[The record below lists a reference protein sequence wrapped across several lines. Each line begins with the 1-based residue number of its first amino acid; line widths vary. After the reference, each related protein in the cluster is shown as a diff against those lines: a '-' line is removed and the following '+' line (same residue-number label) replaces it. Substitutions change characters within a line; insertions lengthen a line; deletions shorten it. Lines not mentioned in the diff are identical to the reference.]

1 METVTLSINGEQ
13 VTSKKGTTVLEAA
26 QEAGIYIPRLC
37 FHPALPYEHR
47 SEAVAT
53 VYQGNRA
60 IQGDE
65 RGKVFEGCRLCVI
78 SVEGQEEPV
87 CSCETVVSAGMVVHT
102 DTAGLQEYRKEKL
115 STVLASH
122 PHACLTCAQREG
134 CAREPCSTNVPVNER
149 CCPQFNTCELR
160 KVAEYIGIKENIS
173 KYVYQGLPV
182 VNDEPFFIH
191 NYNLCIGCLRCVRAC
206 HDLRGVGAL
215 GFVYQQDKVVV
226 GTVSPTLKESG
237 CKFCGSCVEVC
248 PTGALTDKDLKS
260 VDREAAL
267 VPCRNTCP
275 AGIDVPR
282 YLDLIEKGKFDQ
294 ALAVI
299 RQKVPFPG
307 VLGRVCFHPC
317 EQVCKRGQLTEPVA
331 ICSLKRF
338 VADQDTGFW
347 KTGVKPAPPTGKQVG
362 IIGSGPAGLTVAYY
376 LARSGHQ
383 VTVFESLH
391 EPGGMMRA
399 GIPAYRLP
407 RAVLDAE
414 IEEIKKAGVEIVT
427 GKKITSLNELLEKG
441 YDAVFVA
448 TGAHQG
454 MKMGIPGEELP
465 GVADGVTFLRKVNF
479 GDEAAVTG
487 KVAVIGGGN
496 VAVDAARA
504 ALRLGAG
511 EVTILYRRTREEMP
525 AGVQEVEEALK
536 EGIKI
541 MFLVAPVEVS
551 SSNGNLHLQCLR
563 MELGEADDS
572 GRKRPVPVAGSE
584 FKMEFNTIIAAVGQV
599 SEIPDGVEKNGK
611 VIKVEPNTLVAGKS
625 GVFAGGDA
633 VSGPASVIEAIA
645 MGRKAASSIDKY
657 LGGTGV
663 IEEVLVSPEEPSF
676 RLGREEGFAGRRRVA
691 MPAVSVGQRT
701 GSFCEVETG
710 LSSEMAVQEAGRCL
724 KCDLRLSIP
733 GVVLPPEEWLEFDA
747 LHVNNVPEAEGV
759 YQLLD
764 EYKNII
770 FIAGTANLRR
780 DLEKH
785 LETDDPCIKK
795 ARYFDF
801 EEEGMYT
808 IRESELI
815 QQFLQQHGKLP
826 EGNDILDDLF

>member
-13 VTSKKGTTVLEAA
+13 VTAKKGTTVLEAA

-37 FHPALPYEHR
+37 FHPGLPYEHR
-47 SEAVAT
+47 SEAIDT
-53 VYQGNRA
+53 VYQGNWA
-60 IQGDE
+60 VQGDA

-87 CSCETVVSAGMVVHT
+87 CSCETVVSAGMVAHT
-102 DTAGLQEYRKEKL
+102 DTAGLQEYRKKRL
-115 STVLASH
+115 STILASH

-173 KYVYQGLPV
+173 KYVYQSLPV

-215 GFVYQQDKVVV
+215 GFVYQQDKIVV

-260 VDREAAL
+260 VDRESVL

-282 YLDLIEKGKFDQ
+282 YLNLIEKGKFDQ

-317 EQVCKRGQLTEPVA
+317 EQVCRRGQLTEPVA

-347 KTGVKPAPPTGKQVG
+347 KTGVKPAPSTGKQVG
-362 IIGSGPAGLTVAYY
+362 IIGSGPAGLAAAYY
-376 LARSGHQ
+376 LARLGHQ

-407 RAVLDAE
+407 RVVLDAE

-427 GKKITSLNELLEKG
+427 GKKITSLSELLEKG
-441 YDAVFVA
+441 CDAVFVA

-454 MKMGIPGEELP
+454 MKIGIPGEDLP
-465 GVADGVTFLRKVNF
+465 GMMDGVTFLRKVNL
-479 GDEAAVTG
+479 GDEAAMSG

-496 VAVDAARA
+496 VAVDAARV

-511 EVTILYRRTREEMP
+511 GVTILYRRTREEMP
-525 AGVQEVEEALK
+525 AGAQEVEEAIK

-563 MELGEADDS
+563 MELGEADKS

-599 SEIPDGVEKNGK
+599 SEIPDNVEKNGK
-611 VIKVEPNTLVAGKS
+611 LIKVEPSTLAAGR
-625 GVFAGGDA
+625 GGIFAGGDV

-645 MGRKAASSIDKY
+645 MGRKAATSIDKY
-657 LGGTGV
+657 LGGTGA
-663 IEEVLVSPEEPSF
+663 IEEVLVPLEEPSF
-676 RLGREEGFAGRRRVA
+676 WLGREEGFADRRRVA
-691 MPAVSVGQRT
+691 MPAISIEQRR

-710 LSSEMAVQEAGRCL
+710 LSNKMAVQEAGRCL
-724 KCDLRLSIP
+724 KCDLRLRIP
-733 GVVLPPEEWLEFDA
+733 SVVLPPEKWLEFNT
-747 LHVNNVPEAEGV
+747 LHVNNVPEKEGV
-759 YQLLD
+759 YRLLD
-764 EYKNII
+764 EHKNII
-770 FIAGTANLRR
+770 FIAGTINLRR

-785 LETDDPCIKK
+785 LGSDDPCMKK
-795 ARYFDF
+795 ACYFDF

>member
-1 METVTLSINGEQ
+1 METVTLNINDEQ
-13 VTSKKGTTVLEAA
+13 VTAKKGVTVLEAA

-37 FHPALPYEHR
+37 FHPGLPHEHR
-47 SEAVAT
+47 SEAIDT
-53 VYQGNRA
+53 VYQGNRTVK
-60 IQGDE
+60 GDE
-65 RGKVFEGCRLCVI
+65 PGKVFEGCRLCVI
-78 SVEGQEEPV
+78 NVEGQEEPV
-87 CSCETVVSAGMVVHT
+87 CSCELVVSTGMVVHT
-102 DTAGLQEYRKEKL
+102 DTAELQEYRKERL
-115 STVLASH
+115 NTILASH

-149 CCPQFNTCELR
+149 CCLQFITCEL
-160 KVAEYIGIKENIS
+160 KKIAEYVGVKENIS

-182 VNDEPFFIH
+182 IQDEPFFIH

-206 HDLRGVGAL
+206 RDLRGVGAL
-215 GFVYQQDKVVV
+215 GFVYQQGKVVV
-226 GTVSPTLKESG
+226 GTIAPTLQDSG

-260 VDREAAL
+260 VDVEAAL

-282 YLDLIEKGKFDQ
+282 YLTLIEKGKFDQ
-294 ALAVI
+294 ALEVI

-317 EQVCKRGQLTEPVA
+317 EQVCRRGQLTEPVA

-338 VADQDTGFW
+338 AADQDTGFW
-347 KTGVKPAPPTGKQVG
+347 KTSVKPVPPTGKQVG
-362 IIGSGPAGLTVAYY
+362 IIGSGPAGLTTAYY
-376 LARSGHQ
+376 LARLGHQ

-407 RAVLDAE
+407 RAVLDTE
-414 IEEIKKAGVEIVT
+414 IEEIKKAGVEIIT
-427 GKKITSLNELLEKG
+427 GKKITSLSELLEKG
-441 YDAVFVA
+441 YDAIFVA
-448 TGAHQG
+448 TGAHRG
-454 MKMGIPGEELP
+454 MKVGISGEELP
-465 GVADGVTFLRKVNF
+465 GVVDGITFLRKVNL
-479 GDEAAVTG
+479 GDEAAMTG
-487 KVAVIGGGN
+487 KIAVIGGGN
-496 VAVDAARA
+496 VAVDAART

-511 EVTILYRRTREEMP
+511 EVTVLYRRTREEMP
-525 AGVQEVEEALK
+525 ASVQEIEEAVR

-551 SSNGNLHLQCLR
+551 SSNGSLHLQCLH
-563 MELGEADDS
+563 MELGETDES

-611 VIKVEPNTLVAGKS
+611 MIKVEPNTLAAGKG

-645 MGRKAASSIDKY
+645 MGRKAAASIDKY
-657 LGGTGV
+657 LGGMGV
-663 IEEVLVSPEEPSF
+663 IEEALVSSEEPLLW
-676 RLGREEGFAGRRRVA
+676 LGREEGFAGRHRVG
-691 MPAVSVGQRT
+691 MPAIPVEQRR
-701 GSFCEVETG
+701 GSFCEVEIG

-724 KCDLRLSIP
+724 KCDLRLRIP
-733 GVVLPPEEWLEFDA
+733 SVVLPPEEWLEFDV
-747 LHVNNVPEAEGV
+747 LHVNNVPEKEGV

-764 EYKNII
+764 ENKKII

-785 LETDDPCIKK
+785 LETDDSCLKR

-826 EGNDILDDLF
+826 EGNDVLDDLF